1 MVVVDLTLATICFLG
16 QCYPALVGPSTPK
29 GEFSLTHQLVSS
41 PGYGGDVL
49 KFQEDSKYIT
59 AIHRV
64 WTLRPHQR
72 RLERLKSSDANMRK
86 SVTDGCINV
95 MPEVYDK
102 LVDCCSNSSLVIK

>member
-16 QCYPALVGPSTPK
+16 QCYPALVGPTTPK
-29 GEFSLTHQLVSS
+29 GEFALQQVRVVS

-49 KFQEDSKYIT
+49 KFQEDEKYIT

-72 RLERLKSSDANMRK
+72 RMARLNSSDASMRK

-95 MPEVYDK
+95 MPDVYDK
-102 LVDCCSNSSLVIK
+102 LVDCCSNTTLVVK